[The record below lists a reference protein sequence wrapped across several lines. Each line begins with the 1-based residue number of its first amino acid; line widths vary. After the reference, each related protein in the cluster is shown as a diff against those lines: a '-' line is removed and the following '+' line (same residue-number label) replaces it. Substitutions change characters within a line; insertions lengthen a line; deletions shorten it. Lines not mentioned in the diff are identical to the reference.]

1 MYPMRNKIICI
12 VSMILL
18 CFNVLQAQTNSIK
31 QDIIQTFKYDDGD
44 AFARVL
50 SSLKDLGSESI
61 QNPGVYEID
70 TLAVYDIISTVDSVS
85 KDITYASD
93 SDKRLVVDLLYGILY
108 TSIGDYVKAILAY
121 ESANA
126 FCNENHNVDVSAQ
139 ISVLDLLSGVYYE
152 NGNYESSLKYAIS
165 LNKLIKRHN
174 IQDETFVCQSYMHMA
189 RSQLMLG
196 ELQSAYKNI
205 KKAYLHPDKEYLSAR
220 LSINADY
227 IEILKALSGEAIKN
241 KKYSKVIDYYK
252 ELTSILSEY
261 RDINVSSSLDDEFII
276 NTLSAM
282 NNNLEAQE
290 ILRYI
295 DLFAEL
301 QHEGLMRFN
310 LYDYTLNDGKALHI
324 KSWGEQALNNGSIE
338 FARLCFKRVYQM
350 SIDEELSEQ
359 ISMVMNSWYAYFKL
373 FTDNDHIEAFNAY
386 HKSLNTALRLNDS
399 SQIEEYLRNILYVLD
414 ESTTHIRYFF
424 AQPQIDKGIFVLSFS
439 DTEYLLKQWSIISE
453 QIVLQLGEDF
463 FNKILKAHK
472 DVPKN
477 QRVFPFYS
485 EPDNKLM
492 WAHNL
497 IREADYTKALQLI
510 NELIIEESLNNDD
523 VIDLIWRIDNNLYL
537 NTGYKES
544 DLFLQNILEASFVR
558 NRSEVTE
565 WIDRERE
572 RIKDWF
578 GHELGYANQL
588 AEDGDIEN
596 AMKTYDGILEQVQY
610 SENPDSLYLEVQLMR
625 AVNLCYYAKKYDESL
640 LVSKE
645 VSEMAT
651 DKAPGNYLVRSN
663 SLSLIVQS
671 LIKLENYS
679 EALSYCEENINLLKR
694 HKVDDDGHHLLQAL
708 QQYGDINLSLKNY
721 DLAEKAYLTC
731 LDNNLEEY
739 NLVILVT
746 NLAQI
751 YYERLEESLRSK
763 NGELCLEMYYK
774 AIDLFKSYPSADAGL
789 SMYFSPFSNR
799 LKDILSIIPQEEITR
814 LCDDIIDL
822 DLLVNGSKSAMGANS
837 EIHPL
842 EWHAHVIQ
850 CFAIHFREMQYWREA
865 ILYHDKAIEFV
876 IENDTH
882 HWGSTLRN
890 YYTDRAMTKER
901 SGDWVAGVKDRILSF
916 HSSQSN
922 SRNITKEVEE
932 SFRELKTSV
941 NLALATK
948 TSYAIAM
955 YKDSL
960 HPHLKYDECLE
971 ILELWRSCLNDVL
984 GHYGEEY
991 LSSLQNYL
999 IRLSEESYYEQFN
1012 EPMQY
1017 SVTDQLRL
1025 LSGIDYMKC
1034 NLDINENRL
1043 NDFNQSFRKLLDNVE
1058 PIDET
1063 IDVNKLRFDIVK
1075 DISSTLSHAG
1085 YTDWSFRVLEG
1096 YLYDLISNH
1105 KDYEL
1110 AEKVNT
1116 EIGIL
1121 AYNLGDFSRLIDC
1134 TRFVNTTFISNNI
1147 HEQNY
1152 SVELLPF
1159 YDINELIQQLILFS
1173 RLQKFLDNPD
1183 ALNTL
1188 YYAKELVDGKKCLSN
1203 GNYVT
1208 SEVAA
1213 NLYNELAIIEDDSQ
1227 KSIEYYKKAI
1237 EINKKFDYGTTLN
1250 LAIEYMNVDNYAE
1263 ADSLFHIVY
1272 DYSKEQYI
1280 EPRWKESLY
1289 KGLTKCSIYY
1299 SDYDKALEYSRE
1311 RLRIQSSDYLQ
1322 TSQSLTS
1329 AARNNYWDTH
1339 YTSTLSD
1346 ASTTDL
1352 ACGSNGSNSYNAS
1365 LFQKSILIRQ
1375 KAAIKNNIVN
1385 CNDAELIKAFD
1396 KYNQEIRSHSES
1408 ATSTEEYCMYLYSLH
1423 PEFLS
1428 SFSIPRWQE
1437 VQENLSRKDLAL
1449 EFTEAYDE
1457 ETNESFY
1464 AAILLKKDFDYPVIV
1479 RLCKKS
1485 DLVSLNYNKV
1495 DASGFSISMFEDQ
1508 ESLYHL
1514 IWEPLE
1520 KYLRGVKTIY
1530 YSPYEF
1536 LNNINVEA
1544 AKKKQG
1550 AKPIAFVHNMVRVST
1565 TAELLSDTHSSFSN
1579 AVVFGDIDY
1588 DAPFNEILISEV
1600 DTCRIT
1606 EDNYTHLRGSKHE
1619 TWKRL
1624 MHAAREV
1631 DGINKL
1637 FRNNDIYTTN
1647 YTNDHGTE
1655 EAFKLLSG
1663 SAPDI
1668 LHLATHG
1675 FYYTSEEA
1683 KEHEYFR
1690 TSDKVYYDSGV
1701 RSGIILT
1708 SGNHA
1713 WKGKSIPSG
1722 SEDGILTANEI
1733 SGIDLSKT
1741 DLVTLSACQTALGDI
1756 ASDGVYGMQRSFKV
1770 AGVNSIIMSLWQV
1783 DDEATYLMME
1793 KFYEGLTKGKDKR
1806 EAFKNAQLF
1815 IKEWAD
1821 QRVKELRN
1829 TYSDKIP
1836 EIQENMKA
1844 KYGALIYPEYYWAA
1858 FVMLD

>member
-1 MYPMRNKIICI
+1 
-12 VSMILL
+12 
-18 CFNVLQAQTNSIK
+18 
-31 QDIIQTFKYDDGD
+31 
-44 AFARVL
+44 
-50 SSLKDLGSESI
+50 
-61 QNPGVYEID
+61 
-70 TLAVYDIISTVDSVS
+70 
-85 KDITYASD
+85 
-93 SDKRLVVDLLYGILY
+93 
-108 TSIGDYVKAILAY
+108 
-121 ESANA
+121 
-126 FCNENHNVDVSAQ
+126 
-139 ISVLDLLSGVYYE
+139 
-152 NGNYESSLKYAIS
+152 
-165 LNKLIKRHN
+165 
-174 IQDETFVCQSYMHMA
+174 
-189 RSQLMLG
+189 
-196 ELQSAYKNI
+196 
-205 KKAYLHPDKEYLSAR
+205 
-220 LSINADY
+220 
-227 IEILKALSGEAIKN
+227 
-241 KKYSKVIDYYK
+241 
-252 ELTSILSEY
+252 
-261 RDINVSSSLDDEFII
+261 
-276 NTLSAM
+276 M
-282 NNNLEAQE
+282 NNDLEAQE

-301 QHEGLMRFN
+301 HHEGLMRFNN
-310 LYDYTLNDGKALHI
+310 LYDYTLNDGKALCI
-324 KSWGEQALNNGSIE
+324 KSWGEQALNNGRVE

-359 ISMVMNSWYAYFKL
+359 MSMVMNSWYAYFKL

-386 HKSLNTALRLNDS
+386 HKSLNTALILNDS

-453 QIVLQLGEDF
+453 QVTLQLGEDF
-463 FNKILKAHK
+463 FNKILRAHK

-492 WAHNL
+492 RTHNL

-510 NELIIEESLNNDD
+510 DELINEESLSNDD
-523 VIDLIWRIDNNLYL
+523 IIDLIWRIDNNLYL

-544 DLFLQNILEASFVR
+544 DLFLQNIREASFVG
-558 NRSEVTE
+558 NKSEVIE
-565 WIDRERE
+565 WIDQERE

-578 GHELGYANQL
+578 RHELGYGFQL
-588 AEDGDIEN
+588 AVDGDIEN
-596 AMKTYDGILEQVQY
+596 SMKTYDGILEQIQY
-610 SENPDSLYLEVQLMR
+610 LENPDSLYLEVQLMR
-625 AVNLCYYAKKYDESL
+625 AVNLCYFAKKYDEAL

-651 DKAPGNYLVRSN
+651 DKAHGNYLVRSN
-663 SLSLIVQS
+663 SLKLIVQS

-721 DLAEKAYLTC
+721 DFAEKAYLTC

-739 NLVILVT
+739 NLGIIVT
-746 NLAQI
+746 NLAQM
-751 YYERLEESLRSK
+751 YSERLDESIKL
-763 NGELCLEMYYK
+763 NDGELCLEMYYK
-774 AIDLFKSYPSADAGL
+774 AIDLFKSYPSVAPGL

-799 LKDILSIIPQEEITR
+799 LKDILSIIPQEERIR
-814 LCDDIIDL
+814 LCDYIIDL
-822 DLLVNGSKSAMGANS
+822 DRLINVSNS
-837 EIHPL
+837 GLAGNPEINPL
-842 EWHAHVIQ
+842 EWHAKVIQ
-850 CFAIHFREMQYWREA
+850 GLAAHFREMQYWREA

-876 IENDTH
+876 IENDQH
-882 HWGSTLRN
+882 SWGTYLMDF
-890 YYTDRAMTKER
+890 YEDRANTKQNA
-901 SGDWVAGVKDRILSF
+901 GDWVAAIKDRILAF
-916 HSSQSN
+916 NSSQSN
-922 SRNITKEVEE
+922 SGNITNETKE
-932 SFRELKTSV
+932 SFRRLEISV
-941 NLALATK
+941 GLALATK
-948 TSYAIAM
+948 TNYAINM
-955 YKDSL
+955 FEDSY
-960 HPHLKYDECLE
+960 HPHLKYEECIK
-971 ILELWRSCLNDVL
+971 ILELWRNCLDEILKRN
-984 GHYGEEY
+984 GREY
-991 LSSLQNYL
+991 LSLLQNH
-999 IRLSEESYYEQFN
+999 IIETMEKSYYEQFN
-1012 EPMQY
+1012 KPLQY
-1017 SVTDQLRL
+1017 IVENKLTL
-1025 LSGIDYMKC
+1025 LSGIDYTKC
-1034 NLDINENRL
+1034 NLYINENRL
-1043 NDFNQSFRKLLDNVE
+1043 SDFSQSFRKLWDNIE
-1058 PIDET
+1058 PFDKEE
-1063 IDVNKLRFDIVK
+1063 DVRMLRFNIVK
-1075 DISSTLSHAG
+1075 DISSTLTHAG
-1085 YTDWSFRVLEG
+1085 YTEWSFNVLKG
-1096 YLYDLISNH
+1096 YQYDLITNK

-1110 AEKVNT
+1110 AEKIDT
-1116 EIGIL
+1116 EMGIL
-1121 AYNLGDFSRLIDC
+1121 AYNLGDFSRLMYC
-1134 TRFVNTTFISNNI
+1134 TRFVNTEFMSDAI
-1147 HEQNY
+1147 HNYDY
-1152 SVELLPF
+1152 SVELWPF
-1159 YDINELIQQLILFS
+1159 YDINELIQQLMLLS
-1173 RLQKFLDNPD
+1173 RLQNYIGDSE
-1183 ALNTL
+1183 ALKTL
-1188 YYAKELVDGKKCLSN
+1188 YYAKELVDNNKCLLN
-1203 GNYVT
+1203 GKHVT
-1208 SEVAA
+1208 IEVAA
-1213 NLYNELAIIEDDSQ
+1213 NLYNDLAIIEDDSQ

-1237 EINKKFDYGTTLN
+1237 EINKKFDYGMTLN
-1250 LAIEYMNVDNYAE
+1250 LAKEYMNVDNYAE
-1263 ADSLFHIVY
+1263 ADSLLHIVY
-1272 DYSKEQYI
+1272 DYSKEQYMQ
-1280 EPRWKESLY
+1280 PRWKELLY
-1289 KGLTKCSIYY
+1289 KDLTKCSIHC
-1299 SDYDKALEYSRE
+1299 SDYNKALEYSRE

-1322 TSQSLTS
+1322 TSQTLTS

-1437 VQENLSRKDLAL
+1437 VQENLSRRDLAL

-1544 AKKKQG
+1544 AKKKKG
-1550 AKPIAFVHNMVRVST
+1550 GKPIAFVHNMVRVST

-1624 MHAAREV
+1624 NHAAREV
-1631 DGINKL
+1631 DGINQL
-1637 FRNNDIYTTN
+1637 FRNNDIYATN
-1647 YTNDHGTE
+1647 YTNDQGTE

-1668 LHLATHG
+1668 LHIATHG

-1722 SEDGILTANEI
+1722 AEDGILTANEI

-1836 EIQENMKA
+1836 EIQEKMKA

>member
-1 MYPMRNKIICI
+1 
-12 VSMILL
+12 MILL

-44 AFARVL
+44 ALARVF
-50 SSLKDLGSESI
+50 SSLKDLGIESI

-108 TSIGDYVKAILAY
+108 TSIGDYGKAILAY

-174 IQDETFVCQSYMHMA
+174 IQDETFMCQSYMHMA

-252 ELTSILSEY
+252 EITSILSEY
-261 RDINVSSSLDDEFII
+261 RDINVSFRLDDEFII

-301 QHEGLMRFN
+301 QHEVLMRFN

-338 FARLCFKRVYQM
+338 FSRLCFKRVYQM

-373 FTDNDHIEAFNAY
+373 FTDNNHIEAFNAY

-439 DTEYLLKQWSIISE
+439 DTEYLLKQWSIISK
-453 QIVLQLGEDF
+453 QVVLELGEDF
-463 FNKILKAHK
+463 FNKILKAHI

-485 EPDNKLM
+485 ETDNKLM
-492 WAHNL
+492 RAHNL
-497 IREADYTKALQLI
+497 IREADYTKAFQLI

-558 NRSEVTE
+558 NRYEVTE

-578 GHELGYANQL
+578 GYELGYANQL
-588 AEDGDIEN
+588 AEDGEIEN
-596 AMKTYDGILEQVQY
+596 AMKTYDCILEQVQY

-625 AVNLCYYAKKYDESL
+625 AINLCYSAKKYDEAL

-708 QQYGDINLSLKNY
+708 QQYGDLNLSLKNY

-751 YYERLEESLRSK
+751 YNERLEESLRSK
-763 NGELCLEMYYK
+763 NGNLCLEMYYK
-774 AIDLFKSYPSADAGL
+774 AIDLFKSYPSADPGL

-799 LKDILSIIPQEEITR
+799 LKEIISIIPQEEVTR

-822 DLLVNGSKSAMGANS
+822 DRLINVSNS
-837 EIHPL
+837 GLAGNPEIHPL

-876 IENDTH
+876 IENDQH
-882 HWGSTLRN
+882 SWGSYLTDF
-890 YYTDRAMTKER
+890 YTERAVTKER
-901 SGDWVAGVKDRILSF
+901 AGDWVAAIKDRILAF
-916 HSSQSN
+916 N
-922 SRNITKEVEE
+922 SCQNNTTIITNEVEE
-932 SFRELKTSV
+932 SFRELHTSV

-955 YKDSL
+955 YEDSL
-960 HPHLKYDECLE
+960 HPHLKYDECIE
-971 ILELWRSCLNDVL
+971 ILGLWRESLNRL
-984 GHYGEEY
+984 LQNCGEEY
-991 LSSLQNYL
+991 LALLQNY
-999 IRLSEESYYEQFN
+999 IISASQKRFYERHN

-1017 SVTDQLRL
+1017 SVTDQLTL

-1043 NDFNQSFRKLLDNVE
+1043 NDFYQTFRKLLDNIEPLDKAVE
-1058 PIDET
+1058 
-1063 IDVNKLRFDIVK
+1063 VRKLRYDIVK
-1075 DISSTLSHAG
+1075 DISSSLSHAG
-1085 YTDWSFRVLEG
+1085 YTDWSFAVLEG
-1096 YLYDLISNH
+1096 YLYALITNDE
-1105 KDYEL
+1105 DYEL

-1116 EIGIL
+1116 KIGFL
-1121 AYNLGDFSRLIDC
+1121 AYNHGDISRLVNC
-1134 TRFVNTTFISNNI
+1134 TSFLTSFLNTESSSHII
-1147 HEQNY
+1147 HEMD
-1152 SVELLPF
+1152 SAFLLAF
-1159 YDINELIQQLILFS
+1159 YDVNELIQQLILLS
-1173 RLQKFLDNPD
+1173 RLQKYTDKSK
-1183 ALNTL
+1183 AISTL
-1188 YYAKELVDGKKCLSN
+1188 YYAKELVDSNKCLSN

-1208 SEVAA
+1208 NEVAA
-1213 NLYNELAIIEDDSQ
+1213 NLYNELAIIEDDPL
-1227 KSIEYYKKAI
+1227 KSIEYYKKSI
-1237 EINKKFDYGTTLN
+1237 ETNKKFDYGTTLN
-1250 LAIEYMNVDNYAE
+1250 LATMYMDCAKFME
-1263 ADSLFHIVY
+1263 ADSLLHKVY
-1272 DYSKEQYI
+1272 EYSKEQYM
-1280 EPRWKESLY
+1280 EPRWKALLY
-1289 KGLTKCSIYY
+1289 EGLTKCSIQSRNYE
-1299 SDYDKALEYSRE
+1299 KALKYSQE
-1311 RLRIQSSDYLQ
+1311 RLQIQSYDYLLI
-1322 TSQSLTS
+1322 SQSMTS
-1329 AARNNYWDTH
+1329 EGRNNYWDTH
-1339 YTSTLSD
+1339 YVSTLSD

-1352 ACGSNGSNSYNAS
+1352 ACGSNGSNSYNAA

-1375 KAAIKNNIVN
+1375 KSAIKKNIIN
-1385 CNDAELIKAFD
+1385 CNDTELIQAFD
-1396 KYNQEIRSHSES
+1396 KYNQEIRSHSDS
-1408 ATSTEEYCMYLYSLH
+1408 ARSTEEYCMYLYSLH
-1423 PEFLS
+1423 PEFVS

-1437 VQENLSRKDLAL
+1437 VHETLNRRDLAL

-1457 ETNESFY
+1457 EANESFY
-1464 AAILLKKDFDYPVIV
+1464 AAILLKKGFEHPVIV
-1479 RLCKKS
+1479 KLCKKT

-1495 DASGFSISMFEDQ
+1495 DGSGFSISMFEDQ
-1508 ESLYHL
+1508 EYLYHL

-1520 KYLRGVKTIY
+1520 KYLKGVKTIY

-1536 LNNINVEA
+1536 LNNINMEA
-1544 AKKKQG
+1544 AKKKEG
-1550 AKPIAFVHNMVRVST
+1550 AKPIGFAHNMVRVST
-1565 TAELLSDTHSSFSN
+1565 TAELLSDQYVSFSN

-1588 DAPFNEILISEV
+1588 DAPFNEAL
-1600 DTCRIT
+1600 IT
-1606 EDNYTHLRGSKHE
+1606 EDATYHTSEDNYIHLRGSKHE
-1619 TWKRL
+1619 NWVPL
-1624 MHAAREV
+1624 PNAPHEV
-1631 DGINKL
+1631 DAINRLLNSNNIFTTL
-1637 FRNNDIYTTN
+1637 FTKDQ
-1647 YTNDHGTE
+1647 GSE
-1655 EAFKLLSG
+1655 EMFKSLSG
-1663 SAPDI
+1663 NSPDI

-1675 FYYTSEEA
+1675 FYFTYDEA
-1683 KEHEYFR
+1683 KDKEYFKM
-1690 TSDKVYYDSGV
+1690 SDKSYYNSGV
-1701 RSGIILT
+1701 RSGLILK
-1708 SGNHA
+1708 SGNLT
-1713 WKGKSIPSG
+1713 WKGKTIPIG
-1722 SEDGILTANEI
+1722 AEDGILTANEI
-1733 SGIDLSKT
+1733 TGIDLSNT
-1741 DLVTLSACQTALGDI
+1741 DLITLSACQTALGDI

-1770 AGVNSIIMSLWQV
+1770 AGVKTIIMSLWQV
-1783 DDEATYLMME
+1783 DDEATCLMME
-1793 KFYEGLTKGKDKR
+1793 KFYDELTKGKDKR
-1806 EAFKNAQLF
+1806 EAFQNAQLY
-1815 IKEWAD
+1815 IKGWAD
-1821 QRVKELRN
+1821 KRVKELN
-1829 TYSDKIP
+1829 DTFSDKIP
-1836 EIQENMKA
+1836 EIQEKKKA
-1844 KYGALIYPEYYWAA
+1844 EYGSLLYPEYYWAA